1 MLDSTEQKFVPEATP
16 ESSLYWQM
24 AAKHEL
30 WLPRC
35 VDTGRFFFPPRETSP
50 YTGGSIAW
58 EKLSG
63 RGTLASYVIN
73 HVRTLGFESPYV
85 VALVQLEEGPRM
97 TSNILGVPADPAALR
112 VGMSLQVC
120 FEQRG
125 AMTLPQ
131 FAVVDRNARL

>member
-1 MLDSTEQKFVPEATP
+1 
-16 ESSLYWQM
+16 M

-35 VDTGRFFFPPRETSP
+35 VDTGRFFFPPQETSP
-50 YTGGSIAW
+50 YTGGCIVW
-58 EKLSG
+58 EKVSG

-73 HVRTLGFESPYV
+73 HLPAPGFESPYV

-97 TSNILGVPADPAALR
+97 TSNILGVPADPASLY
-112 VGMSLQVC
+112 VGMPLQVC

-131 FAVVDRNARL
+131 FAPAEPGATP